1 MKTSRQSQNETIHS
15 KKNTSKQKDKRKVS
29 KQKERLKSKIKF
41 KFTSKIK
48 ASPSINIPQ
57 VDKFDANGSLLKNEV
72 YMLKNIN

>member
-15 KKNTSKQKDKRKVS
+15 KKNTSKLEGIRKVS

-48 ASPSINIPQ
+48 AINQ
-57 VDKFDANGSLLKNEV
+57 HSSGR
-72 YMLKNIN
+72 